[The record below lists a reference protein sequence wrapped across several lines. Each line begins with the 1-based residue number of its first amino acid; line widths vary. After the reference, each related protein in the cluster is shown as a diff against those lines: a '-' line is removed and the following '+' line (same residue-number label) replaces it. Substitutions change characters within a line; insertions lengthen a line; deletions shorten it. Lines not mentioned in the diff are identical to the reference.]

1 MFEEKTYE
9 NLIQSVLD
17 NAPTDIDT
25 RQGSIFYDAVSGI
38 IIKIAEF
45 YTDLELI
52 FTLSRVETATG
63 EYLDSKAS
71 EYGVTRQSATFAQYF
86 VEFTGIVPEVGES
99 FFATVFILFLKKLLI
114 TFCFLRLKKAEQNT
128 TLFCRVKLP
137 SLSIQL
143 RG

>member
-9 NLIQSVLD
+9 NLMQSVLD

-52 FTLSRVETATG
+52 FTLSRIETATG
-63 EYLDSKAS
+63 EYLDSKAL
-71 EYGVTRQSATFAQYF
+71 EYGITRQSATFAQYF
-86 VEFTGIVPEVGES
+86 VEFTGIVPEIGER
-99 FFATVFILFLKKLLI
+99 FFCNSLYFVLKKN
-114 TFCFLRLKKAEQNT
+114 FR
-128 TLFCRVKLP
+128 
-137 SLSIQL
+137 
-143 RG
+143 